1 MARGKK
7 AAKELSP
14 EEKLQQALVPA
25 EEQPY
30 PIPANWCWVRLSSLS
45 IVISK
50 GTTPV
55 GGKMLMLMRV

>member
-14 EEKLQQALVPA
+14 KEKLQQAFVPA

-30 PIPANWCWVRLSSLS
+30 PIPENWCWAYIGNCYEV
-45 IVISK
+45 
-50 GTTPV
+50 T
-55 GGKMLMLMRV
+55 